1 MVSKGVITTVAGGGT
16 GGTLETDSLGD
27 GCPATSARV
36 DAPEAVTA
44 NFREAGQNHALDQDF
59 QRSRSQRA
67 GKAIFS
73 VRASDGLRYRAGA
86 RSAR

>member
-44 NFREAGQNHALDQDF
+44 NFR
-59 QRSRSQRA
+59 
-67 GKAIFS
+67 
-73 VRASDGLRYRAGA
+73 
-86 RSAR
+86 